1 MPPSPAT
8 PAPDAP
14 ARGPILGCNG
24 RRLPWQR
31 AAAVDVHALAQRMPH
46 TGLPV
51 MHEGAVLAKDTLGN
65 KLGQRGSVYPQLV
78 LLARIGKSNGLFHR
92 LPAAPRPPPAVP
104 PSAPARQRR
113 RPSQLGPPGGRAL
126 LGAMSAAETDWGS
139 WVLLK
144 N

>member
-1 MPPSPAT
+1 MPLSPAT
-8 PAPDAP
+8 LPPMHQPGAHV
-14 ARGPILGCNG
+14 LGCNG

-78 LLARIGKSNGLFHR
+78 LLARIGKSNGLFHS
-92 LPAAPRPPPAVP
+92 PAAPTLRHLQC
-104 PSAPARQRR
+104 APARRR
-113 RPSQLGPPGGRAL
+113 GSGGGLASLGRQAAARWGR
-126 LGAMSAAETDWGS
+126 
-139 WVLLK
+139 
-144 N
+144 

>member
-1 MPPSPAT
+1 MPGAYV
-8 PAPDAP
+8 
-14 ARGPILGCNG
+14 LGCNG

-92 LPAAPRPPPAVP
+92 LRRPRPATC
-104 PSAPARQRR
+104 SAPARRR
-113 RPSQLGPPGGRAL
+113 GSGGGLASLGRRGGAC
-126 LGAMSAAETDWGS
+126 WGR
-139 WVLLK
+139 
-144 N
+144 